1 MQDEKGSE
9 MMLYLQL
16 SQKVFPNL
24 PHPEQRCGATNES
37 SLSTIVFFT
46 FSMGI
51 WLLIMHMPFII
62 RGTICQMSL
71 EKVEDIMARKQNEDL
86 LIEDELAAA
95 FLSDDDLSSTDAPAP
110 AATDDAWDDS
120 EEEFPGQL
128 AVDVYETEEKLV
140 VKARTAGVNK
150 EELDVSISDGIL
162 TISGTLNSGD
172 DSDALNWHIQECYWG
187 EFSRTLALPV
197 SVKEDEVE
205 AVLKDGVL
213 TVTFNKIKQEQ
224 AKKIQVQ

>member
-1 MQDEKGSE
+1 
-9 MMLYLQL
+9 
-16 SQKVFPNL
+16 
-24 PHPEQRCGATNES
+24 
-37 SLSTIVFFT
+37 
-46 FSMGI
+46 
-51 WLLIMHMPFII
+51 
-62 RGTICQMSL
+62 
-71 EKVEDIMARKQNEDL
+71 MARKQNDDL

-95 FLSDDDLSSTDAPAP
+95 FLNDDTLSEASTAV
-110 AATDDAWDDS
+110 AAGGDNWDDS

-128 AVDVYETEEKLV
+128 AVDVYETEDKLV

-172 DSDALNWHIQECYWG
+172 DSSAINWHIQECYWG
-187 EFSRTLALPV
+187 EFNRTLALPV

-213 TVTFNKIKQEQ
+213 TITFSKIRQEA